1 MSEIRDNFI
10 KTLDHSECGIGEKF
24 GFDFFDRDFFILIDL
39 IILLQG
45 WTLYN
50 KNIFNFTRLWSW
62 DIFEKVVGY
71 FIQV

>member
-10 KTLDHSECGIGEKF
+10 KTLDHSECGIGEKCS
-24 GFDFFDRDFFILIDL
+24 FDFFDRDFFILIDS

-50 KNIFNFTRLWSW
+50 KNVFNLTRLKS
-62 DIFEKVVGY
+62 
-71 FIQV
+71 